1 MDLYFFSN
9 HCLSTG
15 TKIYILCNVFSWLKL
30 AKKKSVSSAQLS
42 PACSVFCLRSQLQ
55 LASGLED
62 FTSLKAPLCSYL
74 RGTLEFNRYR
84 RLPLLQAA
92 SWMPGLN
99 DFISIFVQSRRLDWK
114 KWSDFRHAWTRM
126 PGLNYRSYWITP
138 YSWKCRMLVSLV
150 DYYWAWFL
158 AHFNEQSKYGG
169 SGLLKK

>member
-1 MDLYFFSN
+1 MDLYFFSD
-9 HCLSTG
+9 HYLSAG
-15 TKIYILCNVFSWLKL
+15 TKMYILCNVFSWLKL

-42 PACSVFCLRSQLQ
+42 PACSVFCLSPQLQ

-84 RLPLLQAA
+84 RLPLQQAA

-126 PGLNYRSYWITP
+126 PGLNYRLKCNHVSWFDP
-138 YSWKCRMLVSLV
+138 YIAPTDTM
-150 DYYWAWFL
+150 Y
-158 AHFNEQSKYGG
+158 
-169 SGLLKK
+169 SGWSN